1 MTNRRLSS
9 LRMTKSL
16 LILVFAFCGLTATK
30 TTQAQDIRNK
40 FLVDKIYYVP
50 YSNDIATEYIYDD
63 ENKLIKIGSGYSLE
77 YENGRVSKIL
87 KHNALEP
94 QYDHDIH
101 LFYNEQGQLIRRET
115 WMNGGRLGVWNFHY
129 EDERM
134 VSIYDDNTMPFETN
148 TLVYDNLGNV
158 IKHIY
163 IVPKLND
170 WGQPIPGEFE
180 EREYNYE
187 YDNNPQ
193 PNFGV
198 DYVFPFDFLP
208 VGGTETGWARGLSQ
222 NNLIKYVNSGTT
234 YTFTYN
240 ENGLPETY
248 EVKWAGIETLE
259 PMLWRITY
267 KQIGETSIS
276 EVTQENTKI
285 NIYPN
290 PTKDIFV
297 IECENFSTITIYDML
312 GKEVLN
318 QIGNGKSEIN
328 VSHLPKGIYNVR
340 VVSEDKIIG
349 NSKIMKQ

>member
-1 MTNRRLSS
+1 MTNIRLSS
-9 LRMTKSL
+9 LKMIRSL
-16 LILVFAFCGLTATK
+16 LIFCGLIAAN
-30 TTQAQDIRNK
+30 TTQAQEIRDK
-40 FLVDKIYYVP
+40 FLVDKIYYVSD
-50 YSNDIATEYIYDD
+50 SNDIATEYFYDD
-63 ENKLIKIGSGYSLE
+63 ENKLIEIGSGYSFE

-134 VSIYDDNTMPFETN
+134 VSIYNDSTVPFETN
-148 TLVYDNLGNV
+148 TLVYDNSGNV

-163 IVPKLND
+163 IVPKLNMF
-170 WGQPIPGEFE
+170 GQPIPGEFE

-187 YDNNPQ
+187 YDDNPQ

-248 EVKWAGIETLE
+248 EVKWAGVETLE

-276 EVTQENTKI
+276 EVTTAKI
-285 NIYPN
+285 DIYPN
-290 PTKDIFV
+290 PTKDIFL
-297 IECENFSTITIYDML
+297 IECENFSTITLYDML

-318 QIGNGKSEIN
+318 QNINGKSEIN
-328 VSHLPKGIYNVR
+328 INHLPKGIYNMR
-340 VVSEDKIIG
+340 IVSEGKVVGSNKIV
-349 NSKIMKQ
+349 KQ